1 MAELRKKIYRN
12 LSIQTISRV
21 ISVCLWLLAVSLMM
35 RYLGPERYGY
45 YSIAIAFLQIFGIV
59 ADFGLYLIT
68 LQYLGVIE
76 IEPKEKQQERID
88 HAMSNLFTLRFFLAL
103 IFYGLAVLLSLFFP
117 YPPVIKIGIFILS
130 FSLFFCTLIQ
140 FFSSFYQK
148 MFETGKIFK
157 GEVLGNIISLSLIA
171 LFIIFD
177 LGFYFILLA
186 FVLANLVNFLILF
199 FSCKKLVH
207 LRFSFDFSFWR
218 EIFSK
223 IWPIGLAIALNV
235 VYFKADTLI
244 LSFYAPPSD
253 VGFYGAAYRIFEGF
267 IALPLLFL
275 GLVIP
280 QLAKAW
286 ASREK
291 DSSSRNA
298 SAELGRFR
306 LIFQKSFDFLVM
318 IAVPF
323 VFGSIVVGFKIME
336 LIGGPQFKVSGELFK
351 VISLAAGLLFVGEL
365 FKQLMIVLNKQ
376 KNVLPIYFAATI
388 LALVGY
394 FIFIPLYSYWGAA
407 WTTVGVEF
415 LMLLALL
422 WYFYKQ
428 THILPRTGFL
438 IKSIFSSL
446 IMFAVLSFFKNL
458 NLFILIGLGIVLY
471 FSILFLLK
479 GISKEDVKKLFS
491 NLVN

>member
-1 MAELRKKIYRN
+1 MLELRKKVFKN
-12 LSIQTISRV
+12 LTIQTMSRV

-76 IEPKEKQQERID
+76 IEPKEKQLERINYV
-88 HAMSNLFTLRFFLAL
+88 MSNLFTLRFFLAF

-117 YPPVIKIGIFILS
+117 YPPVVKIGIFILS

-148 MFETGKIFK
+148 MFATSKIFK
-157 GEVLGNIISLSLIA
+157 AEVLGNTVLLILIILSV
-171 LFIIFD
+171 IFN
-177 LGFYFILLA
+177 LGLYFVLGS
-186 FVLANLVNFLILF
+186 FVLANLVNFSILF

-235 VYFKADTLI
+235 IYFKADTLI

-267 IALPLLFL
+267 IALPALFL

-280 QLAKAW
+280 QLAKTW
-286 ASREK
+286 ISEK
-291 DSSSRNA
+291 D
-298 SAELGRFR
+298 RFR

-318 IAVPF
+318 VAVPF
-323 VFGSIVVGFKIME
+323 IFGSIVVGFRIME
-336 LIGGPQFKVSGELFK
+336 LIGGSQFKISGEIFK
-351 VISLAAGLLFVGEL
+351 VISIATGILFVGEL
-365 FKQLMIVLNKQ
+365 FKQLMVVLNKQ
-376 KNVLPIYFAATI
+376 KNVLPFYFLTTLI
-388 LALVGY
+388 ALVGY

-407 WTTVGVEF
+407 WITVGVEF
-415 LMLLALL
+415 LMFVTLL

-428 THILPRTGFL
+428 THILPRIGFL
-438 IKSIFSSL
+438 IKSFFSSL
-446 IMFAVLSFFKNL
+446 IMFFVLSLLKNL

-471 FSILFLLK
+471 FSVLFLLK
-479 GISKEDVKKLFS
+479 GISKEEIKKLFS
-491 NLVN
+491 NFAN